1 MVLVAPTL
9 VLPILPLLPHLL
21 RSLASQRL
29 LLLPLPVLPVPP
41 VLLVLPVPPVL
52 ALPVAVA
59 VAAAVVIL
67 VLGLGIALEL
77 VAEVMTNAQTILLA
91 KVGSVLRRRFLLKPL
106 GGRRLEKDI
115 LRDCSLGCAF
125 MLNLCTYI

>member
-41 VLLVLPVPPVL
+41 VLLVLPVPQVL
-52 ALPVAVA
+52 ALPVA